1 MSTNKPGVILQAYDP
16 SYEAGIGKRSKYEA
30 SAGQKCKTLPEK

>member
-30 SAGQKCKTLPEK
+30 SAVKPYLKNN